1 MARGKEDRAIPRLK
15 GLLKRGRSYY
25 YRERAGGTDR
35 LVNLGRDFDMA
46 VKRLLA
52 LRRGELLPGT
62 ELTVKEAAERWLEVQ
77 VKVSRNEKGHKLA
90 ADRVEHY
97 LVPFIGHMR
106 LDRVSTSTFMSYKAW
121 LPKQGRREVRG
132 KRKTL
137 GLQSQ
142 AHILADCRAMMNFCV
157 DSGLLDRSPVPR
169 RWLPRIPERPPDRF
183 SPEERAALVAL
194 PHPHGFV
201 LQFLLAT
208 GVRWGEMV
216 RAQASD
222 IKDGVLLIRQSK
234 SGRVRRVPLPAA
246 VLAEVRARVGR
257 LSPFTLSGNFAT
269 QVRRLSGVQR
279 FHCHMTR
286 HEFACSWLEA
296 GGSLE
301 ALRQILGHSTV
312 RTTERYGRISD
323 DMVLREARRVEAF
336 QNGDKN
342 GDKTARASME
352 EAIG

>member
-1 MARGKEDRAIPRLK
+1 VARRKEGRAIPRLK
-15 GLLKRGRSYY
+15 GLLKRGRAYF

-35 LVNLGRDFDMA
+35 LVNLGRDFDLA

-52 LRRGELLPGT
+52 LRRGEQLPGT
-62 ELTVKEAAERWLEVQ
+62 ELTVKEAADRWLEVQ
-77 VKVSRNEKGHKLA
+77 VKVSRNEKGHKLS
-90 ADRVEHY
+90 ADRVKQY
-97 LVPFIGHMR
+97 LVPFMGHMR
-106 LDRVSTSTFMSYKAW
+106 LDRVSTSTLMSYKAW
-121 LPKQGRREVRG
+121 LPKQGLRKVKGVR
-132 KRKTL
+132 KPL

-142 AHILADCRAMMNFCV
+142 AHVLSDCRAMMNFCV

-183 SPEERAALVAL
+183 TPEERKALVSL
-194 PHPHGFV
+194 PEPLGFV
-201 LQFLLAT
+201 LRFLLST
-208 GVRWGEMV
+208 GLRWGEMV

-222 IKDGVLLIRQSK
+222 ITDGVLLVRQSK
-234 SGRVRRVPLPAA
+234 SGRVRRVPLPQSIL
-246 VLAEVRARVGR
+246 VEVKHRVGR

-269 QVRRLSGVQR
+269 QVRRISNVQR

-342 GDKTARASME
+342 GDKTARAPL
-352 EAIG
+352 EAAVG